1 MARGQRARGRRARGE
16 DARARGDD
24 DARRRDRARDEDE
37 RTLDA
42 QLRALSLE
50 RRVVEADGNCFFR
63 ALADQRYGD
72 EARHAEVRA
81 AVVARVAAR
90 RDDFAPFVEDDEDF
104 DAYVERMARDGEWA
118 GHLEVNAATAV
129 LGVGIC
135 IHQSG
140 SPRWVAGAEA
150 SDERARTYHVSYEG
164 SDHYNS
170 VRLRGGKRDGPGG
183 PMSLALLR
191 DEDLCELAR
200 RTGCTETERLRRALR
215 ACRNDVDSA
224 ADVIEEE
231 IEGETRAREKAI
243 DEGVDV
249 EEFDGGDW
257 AEVKTKNRGG
267 SRSSK
272 KGNARNKRG
281 GSREEVDLESLG
293 I

>member
-1 MARGQRARGRRARGE
+1 M
-16 DARARGDD
+16 
-24 DARRRDRARDEDE
+24 
-37 RTLDA
+37 
-42 QLRALSLE
+42 
-50 RRVVEADGNCFFR
+50 
-63 ALADQRYGD
+63 
-72 EARHAEVRA
+72 
-81 AVVARVAAR
+81 
-90 RDDFAPFVEDDEDF
+90 
-104 DAYVERMARDGEWA
+104 
-118 GHLEVNAATAV
+118 
-129 LGVGIC
+129 
-135 IHQSG
+135 
-140 SPRWVAGAEA
+140 
-150 SDERARTYHVSYEG
+150 
-164 SDHYNS
+164 
-170 VRLRGGKRDGPGG
+170 
-183 PMSLALLR
+183 ALLR

-231 IEGETRAREKAI
+231 IEEETRAREKAI